1 MDVKIKICGLTSVED
16 SVAALEAGADML
28 GFVLWEKSPRHVTIE
43 MAREIA
49 RQLPAAT
56 TRIGLFVDAKVEQ
69 VMFSLRICD
78 FFGLQFHGQESPAF
92 CSQFS
97 VMKIKA
103 FRVRDAA
110 SIEAMSGYDTDA
122 FLLDSYNETQLGGT
136 GGTFNWALATGAKK
150 FGKPLFL
157 AGGLTPA
164 NVAQAVKTVQ
174 PFAVDVSSGV
184 ESSPGKKDK
193 QKMRDFV
200 AAVRA
205 A

>member
-1 MDVKIKICGLTSVED
+1 MDVKIKICGITSVED
-16 SVAALEAGADML
+16 ATAAVEAGADML
-28 GFVLWEKSPRHVTIE
+28 GFVLWEKSPRYVTIE
-43 MAREIA
+43 TAREIA
-49 RQLPAAT
+49 RQLPAKT
-56 TRIGLFVDAKVEQ
+56 TRIGLFVDAKIEQ

-78 FFGLQFHGQESPAF
+78 FAGLQFHGQETPAY

-97 VMKIKA
+97 VMTIKA
-103 FRVRDAA
+103 FRIRDAA
-110 SIEAMSGYDTDA
+110 SLEPMAGYSTDA
-122 FLLDSYNETQLGGT
+122 LLLDGYNEALPGGT
-136 GGTFNWALATGAKK
+136 GEKFNWSLAVEAKK
-150 FGKPLFL
+150 FDKPIFL

-164 NVAQAVKTVQ
+164 NVAEAIKTVQ

-193 QKMRDFV
+193 QKMRDFI